1 MQDIIAPAT
10 SEPVRYEWNSG
21 VHPQGRVAQ
30 CFRFKIPSNGSDM
43 LIARISL
50 QKSSLLRQ
58 RYELSPALR
67 AFLRT
72 LPEDPCEDEI
82 LFCMWWYILA
92 NNLIEGRERKVVRC
106 DAGLKTLFT
115 ADVFVASSL
124 KHRLKPHLTPAK
136 PIQFDYVLSIDTAV
150 DLKR

>member
-1 MQDIIAPAT
+1 
-10 SEPVRYEWNSG
+10 
-21 VHPQGRVAQ
+21 
-30 CFRFKIPSNGSDM
+30 M

-50 QKSSLLRQ
+50 LKSSLLRQ

-67 AFLRT
+67 AFLPT

-92 NNLIEGRERKVVRC
+92 NNLVEGRERKVVRC
-106 DAGLKTLFT
+106 DAGLKSLFT

-136 PIQFDYVLSIDTAV
+136 PILFDYVLSPESSI